1 MVSPRQFTAHDHQ
14 SILAQ
19 PDRNIHLFNY
29 GGSGAQMIGPGTK
42 TLPRELNLIY
52 RQERGMPQR
61 EDLSFTNNRKR
72 NNNKGRD
79 FNFEFT
85 SLHRNAATNNFPRR
99 VGGQQ
104 SQQNKYSVQENNN
117 QAIAGMVPNPD
128 HIYESI
134 DSESNFYDYNRRM
147 NMLNYYGGV
156 TPSGGGSSNYRSK
169 STINED
175 DLSSSSIYED
185 KPLLFSNNSFLN
197 ANNRRAGI
205 AQMQPQQRQHYQSN
219 ASIYDRNQR
228 QQQIINA
235 PTNNVW
241 QMQKDSSNEL
251 PDLVQKS
258 NLTNNVIVSYSGDN
272 KKFFNKVVNPA
283 NK

>member
-1 MVSPRQFTAHDHQ
+1 MM
-14 SILAQ
+14 
-19 PDRNIHLFNY
+19 
-29 GGSGAQMIGPGTK
+29 GSATK

-52 RQERGMPQR
+52 RQEMGMPQR
-61 EDLSFTNNRKR
+61 EDMAFTTNNRKR
-72 NNNKGRD
+72 NNNNNNKGRD

-85 SLHRNAATNNFPRR
+85 SLHRNAANNNNFARR

-104 SQQNKYSVQENNN
+104 QQQQSQNKYSVQENNSH
-117 QAIAGMVPNPD
+117 AIAGMVPNPD

-134 DSESNFYDYNRRM
+134 DSEANFYDYNRRM

-156 TPSGGGSSNYRSK
+156 APNGGGSSNYRSK

-185 KPLLFSNNSFLN
+185 KPLLFSNSTFLN
-197 ANNRRAGI
+197 ANNDKLRRAGI
-205 AQMQPQQRQHYQSN
+205 AQMQQHQQQQQHQHYHSN
-219 ASIYDRNQR
+219 ASIYDRNMKDLNQR
-228 QQQIINA
+228 QQQQLINA
-235 PTNNVW
+235 PAGTVW
-241 QMQKDSSNEL
+241 QLPKDSSNNEL

-272 KKFFNKVVNPA
+272 KKFFNKVVNNPT